1 MLSLIMLL
9 VIGLAV
15 GAGAAHLAEAILAQR
30 SLVMPRCPYCQ
41 TEYSVWQWSATLAL
55 LSGHWRC
62 AACGKPSRGARLAGE
77 LLLALSWAGLV
88 GWHGLTLR
96 VALAMLA
103 SLPLVMVL
111 VTDLETKLIPNRII
125 LPSLGVML
133 ALGMLFGPAVPGIGD
148 WRWWDVLLGSGIGFA
163 FFWILVII
171 GVALLGEGALGGGD
185 VKLAAYLG
193 AVVGWPLIIV
203 ALLLAF
209 VLGGVGAF
217 AVLLSRRGSLRTAI
231 PYGPY
236 LVLGGLI
243 VLLYGVEIVRWY
255 LLT

>member
-1 MLSLIMLL
+1 MLIVFWAFLIGI
-9 VIGLAV
+9 VV
-15 GAGAAHLAEAILAQR
+15 GAGAAQLAEGVLAERAWQA
-30 SLVMPRCPYCQ
+30 PRCPYCQ
-41 TEYSVWQWSATLAL
+41 TAYSPWQWSAVVAL

-62 AACGKPSRGARLAGE
+62 SACEKPSRGARLAGE

-88 GWHGLTLR
+88 WLHGLTPR
-96 VALAMLA
+96 VALALLA
-103 SLPLVMVL
+103 TLPLVMVL
-111 VTDLETKLIPNRII
+111 VTDLEVRLIPNRII
-125 LPSLGVML
+125 LPATAGMLLLGL
-133 ALGMLFGPAVPGIGD
+133 LFGPAVPALGS

-163 FFWILVII
+163 CFWVLATVGI
-171 GVALLGEGALGGGD
+171 ALLGEGALGGGD

-203 ALLLAF
+203 ALLLTF
-209 VLGGVGAF
+209 GLGGIGALV
-217 AVLLSRRGSLRTAI
+217 VLVSRRGSLRTTI

-243 VLLYGVEIVRWY
+243 TLLFGVEIVRWY

>member
-1 MLSLIMLL
+1 MGVTVILFVMGL
-9 VIGLAV
+9 VS
-15 GAGAAHLAEAILAQR
+15 GAGAAHLAEAILARR
-30 SLVMPRCPYCQ
+30 SWATPRCPYCQ
-41 TEYSVWQWSATLAL
+41 AEYSPWQWSATLAL

-62 AACGKPSRGARLAGE
+62 ATCEKPSRGARLAGE

-88 GWHGLTLR
+88 WVHGLTPR

-125 LPSLGVML
+125 WPSLGVML
-133 ALGMLFGPAVPGIGD
+133 ALGMLFGPAVPDIGS
-148 WRWWDVLLGSGIGFA
+148 WGWGDVLLGSGFGFA
-163 FFWILVII
+163 LFWVLVTV

-209 VLGGVGAF
+209 VLGGVGAL
-217 AVLLSRRGSLRTAI
+217 AVLVSRRGSLRTAI

-236 LVLGGLI
+236 LVAGGII

-255 LLT
+255 LVT